1 MIKIKP
7 KNEGCRKV
15 LFQRGLTMRLQ
26 IHTLKYLIPILEIKQ
41 MIREKVNKKLIE
53 EYFEKKEKYLSKII
67 LTA

>member
-15 LFQRGLTMRLQ
+15 LFQRGLQ